1 MWTRGRAKEKVTK
14 MPLFRLDEQAVKVY
28 VPAKNIT
35 KDVLSAGLRVAY
47 PDGSIEV
54 DASDAIHFKSF
65 LGETAQAI
73 MPGQFGVVRLM
84 NAQFHGEGEK

>member
-1 MWTRGRAKEKVTK
+1 
-14 MPLFRLDEQAVKVY
+14 MPLFKLDEQTVKVKVY
-28 VPAKNIT
+28 VPVKNIT